1 MRADLILTN
10 INLIKIMISLLLLQ
24 NLIKFH
30 NKLEELNKIKAMLK
44 NVKQN
49 KLVLIRLLTYITN
62 YKLETIKYYKL

>member
-10 INLIKIMISLLLLQ
+10 IKLIKIMISLLLLQ

-44 NVKQN
+44 KCGTKQIGTHTASDIYN
-49 KLVLIRLLTYITN
+49 KL
-62 YKLETIKYYKL
+62 